1 MKSRPLLVIVGLAL
15 AALTVALWR
24 IPRPRPD
31 LESQI
36 EHAQARLA
44 SANLLLDQ
52 LQADLAR
59 QRRQQSESDS
69 MLNSLIARM
78 TESER
83 QLNDLKNARGSPR
96 STALPAQA
104 PADPADPG
112 LPKRAW
118 GPEQAAGPPDT
129 FASGDIS
136 TAWASLEPDAGI
148 EWLKLD
154 YEKAVNLAEIH
165 VRETFNPGAISK
177 VTAVLPDG
185 QEFSVWEGTEPAGTA
200 PINKV
205 FKATGNLWTKSIVI
219 YLDTSRV
226 PGWNEIDAVEIVGHD
241 GSRQWASQ
249 AAASSSYA
257 DRRGNELPQQLGR

>member
-52 LQADLAR
+52 LQADL
-59 QRRQQSESDS
+59 
-69 MLNSLIARM
+69 
-78 TESER
+78 
-83 QLNDLKNARGSPR
+83 
-96 STALPAQA
+96 
-104 PADPADPG
+104 
-112 LPKRAW
+112 
-118 GPEQAAGPPDT
+118 
-129 FASGDIS
+129 
-136 TAWASLEPDAGI
+136 
-148 EWLKLD
+148 
-154 YEKAVNLAEIH
+154 
-165 VRETFNPGAISK
+165 
-177 VTAVLPDG
+177 
-185 QEFSVWEGTEPAGTA
+185 
-200 PINKV
+200 
-205 FKATGNLWTKSIVI
+205 
-219 YLDTSRV
+219 DTSRV

-249 AAASSSYA
+249 AAASTSYA